1 MNLKREKEKKKKKN
15 TSNDPVNIIK
25 PYLGFGKK

>member
-1 MNLKREKEKKKKKN
+1 MNLKREKKKKQN